1 MKSYSYPARM
11 TILKRRF
18 MENNNNP
25 NLSENLNE
33 AIDDVKEYINLRMQL
48 IQLNVTEKV
57 SIGLAGLIAGG
68 IALILFILCFIF
80 GSFAL
85 SYLIGNWLNS
95 TAAGFGVM
103 AGFYFI
109 VGIIMLKV
117 GKGKLRVTLINSFI
131 KQFSND

>member
-1 MKSYSYPARM
+1 
-11 TILKRRF
+11 

>member
-1 MKSYSYPARM
+1 MEKS
-11 TILKRRF
+11 
-18 MENNNNP
+18 NNP

-33 AIDDVKEYINLRMQL
+33 AIDDVKEYVNLRMQL

-57 SIGLAGLIAGG
+57 SIGLASLIAGG

-117 GKGKLRVTLINSFI
+117 GKGKLRITLINSFI
-131 KQFSND
+131 KQFNND

>member
-1 MKSYSYPARM
+1 MRM
-11 TILKRRF
+11 TILKF
-18 MENNNNP
+18 NIMEKSNNP

-33 AIDDVKEYINLRMQL
+33 AIDDVKEYVNLRMQL

-68 IALILFILCFIF
+68 IALILFVLCFIF

-85 SYLIGNWLNS
+85 AYLLGNVLHN

-103 AGFYFI
+103 AGFYLLL
-109 VGIIMLKV
+109 GIIMLKV
-117 GKGKLRVTLINSFI
+117 GKGKICITLINLFI
-131 KQFSND
+131 KQISND

>member
-1 MKSYSYPARM
+1 
-11 TILKRRF
+11 
-18 MENNNNP
+18 MEKTNNP

-33 AIDDVKEYINLRMQL
+33 ALDDVKDYVNLRMQL

-57 SIGLAGLIAGG
+57 SVGLAGLIAGG
-68 IALILFILCFIF
+68 IALIFFILCFIF

-85 SYLIGNWLNS
+85 SYLIGNALGS

-103 AGFYFI
+103 SGFYLL
-109 VGIIMLKV
+109 VGLIMLKA

-131 KQFSND
+131 KQFNND

>member
-1 MKSYSYPARM
+1 M
-11 TILKRRF
+11 LKF
-18 MENNNNP
+18 NIMENNNNP

-33 AIDDVKEYINLRMQL
+33 AIDDVKEYVNLRMQL

-57 SIGLAGLIAGG
+57 SIGLASLIAGG
-68 IALILFILCFIF
+68 IALILFVLCFIF

-103 AGFYFI
+103 AGILFYSGYYH
-109 VGIIMLKV
+109 VK
-117 GKGKLRVTLINSFI
+117 SW
-131 KQFSND
+131 

>member
-1 MKSYSYPARM
+1 MEKS
-11 TILKRRF
+11 
-18 MENNNNP
+18 NNP

-33 AIDDVKEYINLRMQL
+33 AIDDVKEYVNLRMQL

-68 IALILFILCFIF
+68 IALILFVLCFIF

-85 SYLIGNWLNS
+85 AYLLGNVLHN

-103 AGFYFI
+103 AGFYLLL
-109 VGIIMLKV
+109 GIIMLKV
-117 GKGKLRVTLINSFI
+117 GKGKLRITLINSFI

>member
-1 MKSYSYPARM
+1 MTMLKFNIMEKS
-11 TILKRRF
+11 
-18 MENNNNP
+18 NNP

-33 AIDDVKEYINLRMQL
+33 AIDDVKEYVNLRMQL

-57 SIGLAGLIAGG
+57 SIGLASLIAGG
-68 IALILFILCFIF
+68 IALILFVLCFIF

-85 SYLIGNWLNS
+85 SYLIGNWLNN

-117 GKGKLRVTLINSFI
+117 GKGKLRITLINSFI
-131 KQFSND
+131 KQFNND